1 MRIVFV
7 GAAILAAVTAG
18 FGQDA
23 RGSLL
28 GRVTDAS
35 SAVIAGAEV
44 TAVNSATS
52 VKAAAKTN
60 AAGSF
65 ILPYLLPGSYRLTV
79 EITGFKKF
87 VQDNIQVRVN
97 DSVEVNPQLEVGDT
111 TQSVEVTA
119 ETPLLSTAEASLG
132 QVIDE
137 RRATELP
144 LFAGNA
150 MDLVHL
156 APGTVNGTNLR
167 LRKAPFNAA
176 PSQFATDG
184 NGNNNNEFT
193 IDGVTNIYSDGTAP
207 RVAFSPPQTAL
218 AEFKIQTSAF
228 DASLGRTIGSTVNVS
243 TKAGTNQFHGEGH
256 WWLRN
261 RVFDSLTI
269 FQNRA
274 GQKAAVYQDNRY
286 GASAGAPV
294 IIPGVYNGR
303 NKTFWFYAWEANK
316 FGDPNVG
323 QATNTVPVEASR
335 GGNLSYL
342 LAGGPNYQ
350 IYDPFSTTAAANGIF
365 TRTPIPGNIIPG
377 SRLDPVAQNILKF
390 YPAANQPGVGV
401 EQRNNFFLT
410 GKALEDYWV
419 HLFRVD
425 HAFSE
430 NNRLFLRGHR
440 DYWEEDK
447 NRNFGPNAPLG
458 VILNR
463 RNRGLALDD
472 VHVFTPT
479 FLVNLRYGL
488 TQQEFPER
496 RVSRGFDLAS
506 LGFAQNVLDAVDKT
520 LATFPRTNVAPW
532 SEMSVWES
540 GDGVTS
546 SLIHSFYANFTKLVG
561 SHNVRFGPELRVTR
575 EFRNRFPLDVSPQ
588 LTYGATFTSAA
599 SNLNAPQLGGQIA
612 QFLLGIPGNTA
623 NAQMGRTA
631 SYAEQ
636 DKYWGLYVQD
646 DWKVTRKLTLNLG
659 LRAEHESPVTERFDR
674 AVASFAFGQSN
685 PIEAVSRANYAR
697 SPIPELAA
705 DQFRVQGG
713 LTYVGSSNREQWKG
727 DGFVFMPR
735 IGLAYQARPKT
746 VVRAGYGTFY
756 NSIGVLQSNTIQTGF
771 SQTTPIQASLDN
783 GLTYVASNRNPFPGG
798 LQAPRGPADGLATNL
813 GQAITFYPGR
823 RKQPYAQR
831 WSFGLQ
837 QELPMQW
844 LFEISYVGNRAVRL
858 NVARELNATPN
869 QFLST
874 SATRDQARITSL
886 SQQFPSPFFGLNPI
900 YGRTISR
907 EGLLRAYPHFGSVQM
922 QEPIGYSWYH
932 SAQIRLERRFSQGYT
947 LQFGHTWSK
956 AMGATNFL
964 NGADLRLEE
973 VISDLDRT
981 HRFTASG
988 IWEIPVGRGRKFGGG
1003 MNRALNFIAGGWQL
1017 NGVNQFQSGSPLGFG
1032 NRIVT
1037 GDLRQ
1042 IVAPEGQRGV
1052 DGWFRTTLVNNQRR
1066 PVDFVWQADQ
1076 QLASNV
1082 RTLPTRF
1089 SYVRGP
1095 VQFRLDG
1102 SLIKNFK
1109 FGERINTQFR
1119 AECFNATNFT
1129 NLANPNLDPTSTAF
1143 GTITGQDSPRSWQL
1157 ALKLSW

>member
-1 MRIVFV
+1 MGLASFRILSFCLLSSPFLR
-7 GAAILAAVTAG
+7 A
-18 FGQDA
+18 QDA
-23 RGSLL
+23 RGSLV
-28 GRVTDAS
+28 GKVSDQQGAMVS
-35 SAVIAGAEV
+35 GAEV
-44 TAVNSATS
+44 TVLNNATNI
-52 VKAAAKTN
+52 KLTAKTN
-60 AAGSF
+60 EAGSF
-65 ILPYLLPGSYRLTV
+65 IVPYLLPGTYKLTV
-79 EITGFKKF
+79 ELTGFKRF
-87 VQDNIQVRVN
+87 VQDGIQVRVN
-97 DSVEVNPQLEVGDT
+97 DTVEVNPGLEVGDT
-111 TQSVEVTA
+111 AQSVEVKA

-137 RRATELP
+137 RRVTELP

-184 NGNNNNEFT
+184 NGNNNNEFS
-193 IDGVTNIYSDGTAP
+193 IDGVTNVYSDGTAP

-243 TKAGTNQFHGEGH
+243 TKAGTNQFHGEMH
-256 WWLRN
+256 HWLRN

-269 FQNRA
+269 FQNRV

-294 IIPGVYNGR
+294 IIPGLYNGR
-303 NKTFWFYAWEANK
+303 NRTFWFYAWEANK

-335 GGNLSYL
+335 RGDLSYL
-342 LAGGPNYQ
+342 LAGGASYQ
-350 IYDPFSTTAAANGIF
+350 VYDPFSTVAAPNGIF
-365 TRTPIPGNIIPG
+365 TRTPLARNQIPA
-377 SRLDPVAQNILKF
+377 SRLDPVAQNIIKF
-390 YPAANQPGVGV
+390 WPSANQPGLGV

-425 HAFSE
+425 HAW
-430 NNRLFLRGHR
+430 NDKNRMFVRGHR

-447 NRNFGPNAPLG
+447 NRNFGPQAPLG

-472 VHVFTPT
+472 VHVFNPS

-506 LGFAQNVLDAVDKT
+506 LGFAPNVLATVDRQF
-520 LATFPRTNVAPW
+520 ATFPNTTVAPW
-532 SEMSVWES
+532 SALSSWES
-540 GDGVTS
+540 GDGVTA
-546 SLIHSFYANFTKLVG
+546 SLIHSFYANFTKLVK
-561 SHNVRFGPELRVTR
+561 SHNIRFGPEMRVTR
-575 EFRNRFPLDVSPQ
+575 EFRNRFPFDVSPQ
-588 LTYGATFTSAA
+588 LSFGAGFTSAA

-612 QFLLGIPGNTA
+612 QFLMGIPNG
-623 NAQMGRTA
+623 QMGQTA

-636 DKYWGLYVQD
+636 DKYWGIYIQD

-659 LRAEHESPVTERFDR
+659 LRTEHESPVTERFNR
-674 AVASFAFGQSN
+674 AVASFAYDQAN
-685 PIEAVSRANYAR
+685 PLDAPARAAYAR
-697 SPIPELAA
+697 APIPDLPAA
-705 DQFRVQGG
+705 AFRALGG
-713 LTYVGSSNREQWKG
+713 LTFVGSNNRDQWKG
-727 DGFVFMPR
+727 QGFVFMPR
-735 IGLAYQARPKT
+735 IGFAYQALAKT

-756 NSIGVLQSNTIQTGF
+756 NSIGVLQSNTVQTGF
-771 SQTTPIQASLDN
+771 SQNTPIQPSLDN
-783 GLTYVASNRNPFPGG
+783 GLTYVANNRNLFPAG
-798 LQAPRGPADGLATNL
+798 LTPPRGSADGLATNL
-813 GQAITFYPGR
+813 GQGVTFFPAA

-831 WSFGLQ
+831 WSFGIQ

-844 LFEISYVGNRAVRL
+844 LLEVSYVGNRAVRL
-858 NVARELNATPN
+858 NVARALNATSN
-869 QFLST
+869 SLLST
-874 SATRDQARITSL
+874 SPTRDQARITL
-886 SQQFPSPFFGLNPI
+886 LAQQFSNPFFGLNPI
-900 YGRTISR
+900 YGRNISR
-907 EGLLRAYPHFGSVQM
+907 EDLLRPYPHFGGVSV

-932 SAQIRLERRFSQGYT
+932 SAQMRLERRFSQGYT

-956 AMGATNFL
+956 AMGATGFL
-964 NGADLRLEE
+964 NGADARLEE

-988 IWEIPVGRGRKFGGG
+988 IWEIPVGKGRRFGSG
-1003 MNRALNFIAGGWQL
+1003 MNSVMNFLAGGWQL
-1017 NGVNQFQSGSPLGFG
+1017 NGLNQFQSGAPLGFG

-1042 IVAPEGQRGV
+1042 VVLPEGQRGV
-1052 DGWFRTTLVNNQRR
+1052 DGWFRTTLVGTTRR
-1066 PVDFVWQADQ
+1066 PVDFVWAAGDQ
-1076 QLASNV
+1076 LGSNV
-1082 RTLPTRF
+1082 RTLSSRF
-1089 SYVRGP
+1089 GYVRGP

-1102 SLIKNFK
+1102 SLIKNF
-1109 FGERINTQFR
+1109 RVRDRATMQFR

-1129 NLANPNLDPTSTAF
+1129 NLAGPNTDPTSTAF
-1143 GTITGQDSPRSWQL
+1143 GAITGQDSPRSWQL